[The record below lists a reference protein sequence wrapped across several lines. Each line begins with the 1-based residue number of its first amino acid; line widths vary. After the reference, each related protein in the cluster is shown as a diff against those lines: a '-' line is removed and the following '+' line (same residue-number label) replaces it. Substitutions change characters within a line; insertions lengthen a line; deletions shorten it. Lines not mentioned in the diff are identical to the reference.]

1 MPVAD
6 RCDRCGRCEAVTA
19 QIWLLRSDDAAV
31 DSSNPSMCVALVM
44 LRFASIDA
52 IGSLS
57 ANHWKLVAR
66 GLLLAALLLALLRFS
81 QSVA

>member
-66 GLLLAALLLALLRFS
+66 SCCSLRYS
-81 QSVA
+81 LTASCSPSVA